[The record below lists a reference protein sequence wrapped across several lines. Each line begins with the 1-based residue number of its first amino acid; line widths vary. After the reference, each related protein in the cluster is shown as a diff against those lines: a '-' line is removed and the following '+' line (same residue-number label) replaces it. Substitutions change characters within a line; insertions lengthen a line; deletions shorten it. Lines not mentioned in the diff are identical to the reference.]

1 MIKHRLIIIIII
13 GTLVAIS
20 IPRLLIALENFESA
34 ARPNTDVSQYSPLF
48 MLQLN
53 TQVLTMVVIH
63 SIDAY

>member
-13 GTLVAIS
+13 GALVAIS

-48 MLQLN
+48 MLQ
-53 TQVLTMVVIH
+53 TKYTS
-63 SIDAY
+63 SINGRYSFY